1 MNLSI
6 KNKLLFSLIFTL
18 LIAIVVN
25 SLFANLIVRHEVDE
39 VFDAELVVT
48 TRIIKGL
55 INKPD
60 LIENHADIV
69 AALHDTLAGLNT
81 SPAELGEY
89 EKKLLV
95 QVWQQDGQNLIFSSA
110 GSPEYALAPLQ
121 VGFYHHA
128 QSNRP
133 WDAYVTDIPANH
145 CWLLVGEI
153 PDARREIGEQL
164 TQVFIVTGFIS
175 LFLCSLIVLT
185 AIEYGLSPL
194 KQLGSMLRRRTL
206 NNLHPVEL
214 AREPKELTPVIS
226 GINQLFLR
234 LTSGLERE
242 RRFVADAAHEL
253 RTPLAVLKL
262 QTQHLQLQAPANL
275 QVDLQKLNE
284 SVERGHRIV
293 EQLLLLARLDEQENF
308 PVLVAQDC
316 VELCRR
322 SIAEMIWLAEQKNA
336 SLSFEISHEQFL
348 LDINPTLLDM
358 ALRNLIQNSL
368 RYGPS
373 HNHIQVTLH
382 VGFDDV
388 KICVLDSGPGVEG
401 EALELLTRRFYR
413 HANGDNSG
421 AGLGLSIV
429 ARIIETLQG
438 QLTIA
443 NRTEGGLQVCMTI
456 PKKSNKKTA

>member
-6 KNKLLFSLIFTL
+6 KNKLLLLLIFTL
-18 LIAIVVN
+18 LIAILVN
-25 SLFANLIVRHEVDE
+25 SVFANFIVRHEVDE

-60 LIENHADIV
+60 LIENHAEIV
-69 AALHDTLAGLNT
+69 AALHDTLAGLKS
-81 SPAELGEY
+81 SPVELGEY

-95 QVWQQDGQNLIFSSA
+95 QVWQEDGQNLIFSST

-121 VGFYHHA
+121 VGFYHHG
-128 QSNRP
+128 QNNRP
-133 WDAYVTDIPANH
+133 WDTYVTNIPANH

-153 PDARREIGEQL
+153 PDARSEIGEQL
-164 TQVFIVTGFIS
+164 SQVFIVTGFIS

-194 KQLGSMLRRRTL
+194 KQLGSILRKRTL
-206 NNLHPVEL
+206 NNLQPVSL
-214 AREPKELTPVIS
+214 VREPKELTPVIS
-226 GINQLFLR
+226 GINQLFQR

-262 QTQHLQLQAPANL
+262 QTQHLQLQAPVHL
-275 QVDLQKLNE
+275 QADLQKLNE
-284 SVERGHRIV
+284 SVERGHRVV

-308 PVLVAQDC
+308 PVLPAQDC

-322 SIAEMIWLAEQKNA
+322 SMADMIWLAEQKQA
-336 SLSFEISHEQFL
+336 ILSFQSNVEQLL
-348 LDINPTLLDM
+348 LDISPTLLDM

-368 RYGPS
+368 RYGPPG
-373 HNHIQVTLH
+373 NQIQVTLTMLP
-382 VGFDDV
+382 DTLQ
-388 KICVLDSGPGVEG
+388 ICVLDTGPGVEND
-401 EALELLTRRFYR
+401 ALDLLTQRFYR
-413 HANGDNSG
+413 KTHADNTG

-429 ARIIETLQG
+429 ARIMETLQG
-438 QLTIA
+438 QLSFT
-443 NRTEGGLQVCMTI
+443 NRITGGFQVCMTI
-456 PKKSNKKTA
+456 PR